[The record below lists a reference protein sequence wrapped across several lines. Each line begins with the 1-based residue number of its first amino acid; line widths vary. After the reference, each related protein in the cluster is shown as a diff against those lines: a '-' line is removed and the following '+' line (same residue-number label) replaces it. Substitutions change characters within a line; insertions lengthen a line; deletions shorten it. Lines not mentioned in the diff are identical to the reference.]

1 MTTLPAGFRSYVANV
16 GIKDSTN
23 DFVIVASDAPCPTVG
38 VFTTSSFA
46 GPSVLVSRQHLS
58 SPTAQAVVVISKNAN
73 VATGDVGLANA
84 REVVAGVATALGCT
98 AADVLIASTG
108 VIGRQYPM
116 DRVRAGLTAIPAP
129 LPSVDADLVASGIMT
144 TDTVAKVATA
154 SIGDARIVGVAKG
167 VGMIEP
173 NMATLITLLF
183 TDASLAAEDLDPIF
197 RRVMDRTFNCVS
209 IDTDT
214 STSDTAILMASGEA
228 GPVDLAAFE
237 RGLHEVAVSLTK
249 QVARDGEGAEKL
261 IEVVV
266 EGARSPEQAKR
277 VAKAIVNSPLVKTA
291 VHGADPNWG
300 RVAMAIGKASTA
312 DEVDQSKVVI
322 RFGDQEV
329 YPSSVDEA
337 GLHALAAYMRGDE
350 VRITAALAA
359 GEASS
364 TVWGCDLTD
373 GYIRINADYT
383 T

>member
-1 MTTLPAGFRSYVANV
+1 MTTLPSGFRAYVANV
-16 GIKDSTN
+16 GIKDSTD
-23 DFVIVASDAPCPTVG
+23 DFVVVAADSACPTVG

-46 GPSVLVSRQHLS
+46 GPSVLVSREHLS
-58 SPTAQAVVVISKNAN
+58 SPAARAVVVISKNAN

-98 AADVLIASTG
+98 AGDVLIASTG

-116 DRVRAGLTAIPAP
+116 DRVRAGLAAIPGS
-129 LPSVDADLVASGIMT
+129 LPSVDADLVATGIMT
-144 TDTVAKVATA
+144 TDTVSKVASTLV
-154 SIGDARIVGVAKG
+154 GEARIVGVAKG

-173 NMATLITLLF
+173 NMATLITLMF
-183 TDASLAAEDLDPIF
+183 TDARLAAEDLDPIF

-214 STSDTAILMASGEA
+214 STSDTAILMAGGEA

-237 RGLHEVAVSLTK
+237 RGLYEVAASLTK

-266 EGARSPEQAKR
+266 EGAHSQEQAKR

-300 RVAMAIGKASTA
+300 RVAMAIGKSTTA
-312 DEVDQSKVVI
+312 DEVDQSQVVI

-337 GLHALAAYMRGDE
+337 GLLALAEYMRGDE

-359 GEASS
+359 GDSS
-364 TVWGCDLTD
+364 ATVWGCDLTD